1 MVQMSSWWRL
11 ALVPCF
17 VAACDSTPSTTG
29 DDARNDATRTD
40 GPEPTLDF
48 DALVEGSLH
57 AAPRVSRE
65 VIRMPASD
73 APATD
78 SQTQLVPHT
87 AAPIAYWRWRVWP
100 SDAAAG
106 ADAPATRYDARV
118 FESYDESPTFTCP
131 DARAAYDVELT
142 VSDGTVRSSFRFRR
156 MIVCTLPRTTAGRT
170 VLDVDLAAGST
181 AFCNGSIRGTAVAP
195 GTLVRV
201 SGTINQSWSF
211 WNLTGTVDAPIHI
224 INSGKVVN
232 TNAAKL
238 LHCYNCQHVIIDGLG
253 DDAHPYGIE
262 LSNTSSNASQAVFFK
277 TYADGT
283 CANTELRGLADLELF
298 GVHVIRNRNDAS
310 TAGGAGIEV
319 NTRGDTEGATVI
331 SRDTG
336 YEVTGDPATGR
347 PGVAIHHN
355 KVEDT
360 YVEGFYIGFTV
371 DWDSATYDDTVAP
384 YQMRGVKVFRNT
396 IRATG
401 KDGLQVC
408 NARQME
414 VHDNHVSDVAVRDLA
429 GDQSSFQVNSG
440 SEGAV
445 FANHFLG
452 GRGLNMQSGCTGDDL
467 FMFGNVVERGVQAP
481 GNSLYFKAGITA
493 DVHAHLFL
501 NTFSLGTD
509 AFFAL
514 NTADPGCNADNG
526 ALAGL
531 YITNNLFVM
540 PDAAL
545 LYRTDGGSAPALK
558 VESPNVRRPSASDVC
573 LGADGA
579 VCDTSAALAQTGV
592 DLTTVGKI
600 STTTLPL
607 GAITDLSGR
616 VVGHLRGHGARQV
629 ASP

>member
-1 MVQMSSWWRL
+1 M
-11 ALVPCF
+11 PG
-17 VAACDSTPSTTG
+17 G
-29 DDARNDATRTD
+29 DDDPLPVDAPAD
-40 GPEPTLDF
+40 GEVPTLDF
-48 DALVEGSLH
+48 DGLPEGTLY
-57 AAPRVSRE
+57 ARPEVTRE

-73 APATD
+73 APVTD
-78 SQTQLVPHT
+78 SQTELVPNT
-87 AAPIAYWRWRVWP
+87 AAPVAYWRWRVWP
-100 SDAAAG
+100 
-106 ADAPATRYDARV
+106 ADAPAGADDPATRYAARV
-118 FESYDESPTFTCP
+118 FESFAERPTFTCP

-142 VSDGTVRSSFRFRR
+142 VSDGTTRSTFRYRR
-156 MIVCTLPRTTAGRT
+156 MIVCTLPRTAAGRT
-170 VLDVDLAAGST
+170 VLDVDLAAGTT
-181 AFCNGSIRGTAVAP
+181 AFCNGSIRGTAVQP

-201 SGTINQSWSF
+201 AGTINQSWSF
-211 WNLTGTVDAPIHI
+211 WNLTGTAEAPIHI

-262 LSNTSSNASQAVFFK
+262 LSNTTSNASQAVFFK

-283 CANTELRGLADLELF
+283 CANTELRGLADVEVF
-298 GVHVIRNRNDAS
+298 GVHVSRNRNEAS
-310 TAGGAGIEV
+310 TAGGAGIEI
-319 NTRGDTEGATVI
+319 NTRGDTEGQTVI

-355 KVEDT
+355 KVEET

-371 DWDSATYDDTVAP
+371 DWDSPTYDDEVTP

-401 KDGLQVC
+401 KDGLQIC
-408 NARQME
+408 NARGME
-414 VHDNHVSDVAVRDLA
+414 VHDNVVSEVATRDLA

-445 FANHFLG
+445 FANRFSG

-467 FMFGNVVERGVQAP
+467 FMFGNVVERGTLAP
-481 GNSLYFKAGITA
+481 GNSLYFKAGVTA

-501 NTFSLGTD
+501 NTFDLGNES
-509 AFFAL
+509 FFAL
-514 NTADPGCNADNG
+514 NTTDPGCFAENG

-540 PDAAL
+540 PTAAA
-545 LYRTDGGSAPALK
+545 LYRTDGGVAPATK
-558 VESPNVRRPSASDVC
+558 VETPNVRAPTAGELC
-573 LGADGA
+573 LGEDGA
-579 VCDTSAALAQTGV
+579 VCATSAALAQTGM

-607 GAITDLSGR
+607 GALTDLTGR
-616 VVGHLRGHGARQV
+616 AVGHLRGHGARQV
-629 ASP
+629 ADP